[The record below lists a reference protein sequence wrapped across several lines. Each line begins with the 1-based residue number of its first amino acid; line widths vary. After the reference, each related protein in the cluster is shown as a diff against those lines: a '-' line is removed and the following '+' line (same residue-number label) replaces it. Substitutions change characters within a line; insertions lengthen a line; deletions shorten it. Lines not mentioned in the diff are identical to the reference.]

1 MNLGT
6 ANRGSMRV
14 VLLNEFFGKGMG
26 YLENMLPKFLSRL
39 GVEVHVVATDLPA
52 LYQKPGAARTS
63 TSFAEML
70 QPGTIETLDGYVLHV
85 LGHKKLLGHMRM
97 VGLREKL
104 REIRPDIVQTTA
116 AIGWIPF
123 DAALFKPLL
132 HYKLFT
138 GSHYHASVF
147 PLANQQTSAFSPA
160 RLKCLISRTVPGRLT
175 NFASEKCYAI
185 TSDCAEI
192 ATKFFGVP
200 HRQIEICPL
209 GVDVELFHPVSN
221 SDDTKERLA
230 LRQKL
235 GFKEGDIVC
244 VYTGRFTEDKNP
256 ALLARAVA
264 HLRREGEPYRGLFV
278 GNGMQ
283 ADEIQK
289 CEGCV
294 THPFVPVDQLG
305 AFYRAAEIGMWP
317 SQESLS
323 MLDAAASGLPII
335 ANHTMTAIERING
348 NGASYQLGDAND
360 LMRVLLEMRDPQ
372 KREQLGKVGAQKM
385 VREFSWLAIAKR
397 RVSDYEA
404 ALFLRKRS
412 ITHSQN
418 KLLQR
423 TD

>member
-1 MNLGT
+1 
-6 ANRGSMRV
+6 MRI

-52 LYQKPGAARTS
+52 LYQKPDAAGAS
-63 TSFAEML
+63 TSFTEML

-85 LGHKKLLGHMRM
+85 LGHKKLFGRMRM
-97 VGLREKL
+97 VGLRKKL
-104 REIRPDIVQTTA
+104 REIRPDVVQTTA

-123 DAALFKPLL
+123 DAALFKPLF

-147 PLANQQTSAFSPA
+147 PLANQQTSAFNPA
-160 RLKCLISRTVPGRLT
+160 RLKCFISRTVPGRLAS
-175 NFASEKCYAI
+175 FASRKCYAI
-185 TSDCAEI
+185 TSDCAEV

-200 HRQIEICPL
+200 RQQIEICPL

-256 ALLARAVA
+256 ALLARVVS
-264 HLRREGEPYRGLFV
+264 HLRRQGESYRGLFV
-278 GNGMQ
+278 GNGVQ
-283 ADEIQK
+283 AGEIQK

-294 THPFVPVDQLG
+294 THPFVPVGHLG
-305 AFYRAAEIGMWP
+305 AFYRAAEIGVWP
-317 SQESLS
+317 AQESLS
-323 MLDAAASGLPII
+323 MLDAAACGLPII
-335 ANHTMTAIERING
+335 ANDTMTATERLTG
-348 NGASYQLGDAND
+348 NGATYRLNDAND
-360 LMRVLLEMRDPQ
+360 LMRVLLEMRESQ
-372 KREQLGKVGAQKM
+372 IRGQLGKVGAQKM
-385 VREFSWLAIAKR
+385 AREFSWLAIAKR

-418 KLLQR
+418 KLLER
-423 TD
+423 AD